1 MSTDPNRPTET
12 AEAGDEQ
19 RRCRCGRELVRS
31 VETEAC
37 IACGRPEST
46 CACGPND

>member
-1 MSTDPNRPTET
+1 MSMSTDPIPMTET
-12 AEAGDEQ
+12 PDEQ

-31 VETEAC
+31 VETETC